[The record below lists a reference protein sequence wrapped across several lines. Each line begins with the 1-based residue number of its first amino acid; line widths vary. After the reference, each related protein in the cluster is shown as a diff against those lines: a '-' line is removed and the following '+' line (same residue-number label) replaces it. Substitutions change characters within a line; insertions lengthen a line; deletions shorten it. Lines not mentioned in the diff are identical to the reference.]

1 METILLEVVL
11 FQSRILHHSRGIEF
25 ESASPVASLLN
36 IQVRIK
42 QHSVTKIIHLKIVN
56 LVSPKA
62 QAFVQQTGH
71 WLS

>member
-25 ESASPVASLLN
+25 KSASPVASLLN